1 MPHVVLPSYL
11 AARADQATQI
21 EVAGRTA
28 GEALLQLERLH
39 PQLTGWVLDEKGA
52 LRRHVQ
58 VFRGN
63 ERVSLDT
70 PVAAEDELH
79 VVAAISGG

>member
-11 AARADQATQI
+11 VARADHASQV
-21 EVAGRTA
+21 EVTGATA
-28 GEALLQLERLH
+28 GDALLQLERLH
-39 PQLTGWVLDEKGA
+39 PRLAGWVLDEKGA